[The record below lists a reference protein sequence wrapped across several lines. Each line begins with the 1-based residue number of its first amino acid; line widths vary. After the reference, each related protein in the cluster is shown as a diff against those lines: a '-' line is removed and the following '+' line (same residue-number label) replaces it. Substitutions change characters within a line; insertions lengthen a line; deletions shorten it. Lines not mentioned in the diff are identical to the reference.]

1 MNIVR
6 ENLEDLTTL
15 LKVTVGEA
23 DYNEAVDK
31 ALRTYKRKANIPGFR
46 PGMVPMGII
55 NKMYRKGV
63 VAEESYRAASKACID
78 YIEKEKLTLVG
89 DMIPSEKQ
97 QPLDF
102 DNNTEYEFVFEVGIA
117 PEIAIKLSKKDK
129 ITKYDIQVEDK
140 MRDGYRSN
148 FMNRY
153 GKLVDVD
160 SIEKEDALEVTL
172 EQGDHKVEEAYVG
185 LVGMNDEER
194 AAFLGKKVGDTM
206 DVDVTKLYKTPS
218 QRAAALGVKE
228 NELEGMDSN
237 YKLTV
242 TRIRRFEAPE
252 MNEEFFK
259 MAFPDGD
266 ITTPEAF
273 DAYINEQITRDLSRE
288 TEFLLHIDVRKFL
301 LKKADLVMPE
311 AFLKNWLYTINEG
324 KFSMEEIEKDFAQFV
339 DMMRWN
345 LIQKHYINELKLEVT
360 ADEATEE
367 AKKSAAAQ
375 FAYYGIPKVDDET
388 LSNYANNI
396 LSNKEENRKIYEKLF
411 ENKVVN
417 AVLDQI
423 TVNEQSV
430 SAEDFGKLAQE
441 AQQ

>member
-63 VAEESYRAASKACID
+63 VAEESYRAASKTCID

-129 ITKYDIQVEDK
+129 ITKYNIQIEDK

-172 EQGDHKVEEAYVG
+172 EQGDHKIEEAYVG

-194 AAFLGKKVGDTM
+194 APFLGKKVGDSM
-206 DVDVTKLYKTPS
+206 DVDVTKLYKTPA

-228 NELEGMDSN
+228 NELEGMDPN

-301 LKKADLVMPE
+301 LKKANLVMPE

-339 DMMRWN
+339 DMMRWS

-360 ADEATEE
+360 PEEATEE
-367 AKKSAAAQ
+367 AKRSAAAQ

-411 ENKVVN
+411 ENKVIN

-423 TVNEQSV
+423 TVNEQTV

>member
-129 ITKYDIQVEDK
+129 ITKYNIQIEDK

-194 AAFLGKKVGDTM
+194 APFLGKKVGDSM
-206 DVDVTKLYKTPS
+206 DVDVTKLYKTPA

-228 NELEGMDSN
+228 NELEGMDPN

-273 DAYINEQITRDLSRE
+273 DAYIKEQITRDLSRE

-301 LKKADLVMPE
+301 LKKANLVMPE

-339 DMMRWN
+339 DMMRWS

-360 ADEATEE
+360 PEEATEE
-367 AKKSAAAQ
+367 AKRSAAAQ

-423 TVNEQSV
+423 TVNEQTV

>member
-129 ITKYDIQVEDK
+129 ITKYNIQIEDK

-194 AAFLGKKVGDTM
+194 APFLGKKVGDSM
-206 DVDVTKLYKTPS
+206 DVDVTKLYKTPA

-228 NELEGMDSN
+228 NELEGMDPN

-252 MNEEFFK
+252 MNEKFFK

-273 DAYINEQITRDLSRE
+273 EAYINEQITRDLSRE

-301 LKKADLVMPE
+301 LKKANLVMPE

-339 DMMRWN
+339 DMMRWS

-360 ADEATEE
+360 PEEATEE
-367 AKKSAAAQ
+367 AKRSAAAQ

-423 TVNEQSV
+423 TVNEQTV

>member
-194 AAFLGKKVGDTM
+194 VAFLGKKVGDTM

-228 NELEGMDSN
+228 NELEGMDPN

-360 ADEATEE
+360 VDEATEE

>member
-129 ITKYDIQVEDK
+129 ITKYNIQIEDK

-194 AAFLGKKVGDTM
+194 APFLGKKVGDSM
-206 DVDVTKLYKTPS
+206 DVDVTKLYKTPA

-228 NELEGMDSN
+228 NELEGMDPN

-273 DAYINEQITRDLSRE
+273 EAYINEQITRDLSRE

-301 LKKADLVMPE
+301 LKKANLVMPE

-339 DMMRWN
+339 DMMRWS

-360 ADEATEE
+360 PEEATEE
-367 AKKSAAAQ
+367 AKRSAAAQ

-417 AVLDQI
+417 VVLDQI
-423 TVNEQSV
+423 TVNEQTV

>member
-63 VAEESYRAASKACID
+63 VAEESYRAASKACVD
-78 YIEKEKLTLVG
+78 YIENEKLTLVG

-148 FMNRY
+148 LVNRY

-172 EQGDHKVEEAYVG
+172 EKGDHKVEEAYVG

-194 AAFLGKKVGDTM
+194 APFLGKKVGDSM
-206 DVDVTKLYKTPS
+206 DVDVTKLYKTPA

-228 NELEGMDSN
+228 NELEGMNPN

-266 ITTPEAF
+266 ITTPEALE
-273 DAYINEQITRDLSRE
+273 AYINEQISRDLSRE

-301 LKKADLVMPE
+301 LKKANLVMPE

-345 LIQKHYINELKLEVT
+345 LIQKHYIGELKLEVT
-360 ADEATEE
+360 PEEATEE

-388 LSNYANNI
+388 LSNYAKNI
-396 LSNKEENRKIYEKLF
+396 LANKEENRKIYEKLF
-411 ENKVVN
+411 ESKVVD
-417 AVLDQI
+417 AVLEQV

-441 AQQ
+441 AQK

>member
-172 EQGDHKVEEAYVG
+172 EQGEHKVEEAYVG

-228 NELEGMDSN
+228 NELEGMDPN

>member
-228 NELEGMDSN
+228 NELEGMDPN

>member
-129 ITKYDIQVEDK
+129 ITKYNIQIEDK

-172 EQGDHKVEEAYVG
+172 EQGDQKVEEAYVG

-194 AAFLGKKVGDTM
+194 APFLGKKVGDSM
-206 DVDVTKLYKTPS
+206 DVDVTKLYKTPA

-228 NELEGMDSN
+228 NELEGMDPN

-273 DAYINEQITRDLSRE
+273 EAYINAQITRDLSRE

-301 LKKADLVMPE
+301 LKKANLVMPE

-339 DMMRWN
+339 DMMRWS

-360 ADEATEE
+360 PEEATEE
-367 AKKSAAAQ
+367 AKRSAAAQ

-423 TVNEQSV
+423 TVNEQTV

>member
-129 ITKYDIQVEDK
+129 ITKYNIQIEDK

-160 SIEKEDALEVTL
+160 SIEKQETQSAAIRSMEDRTGDPIIGVMLRYAIAPGYDAYTFYLQYLGDGETACNGDNEEYNYILYVPKVILDTYSEASGEYNHGQGTAFWVYMDIYMDMSRLE
-172 EQGDHKVEEAYVG
+172 
-185 LVGMNDEER
+185 
-194 AAFLGKKVGDTM
+194 
-206 DVDVTKLYKTPS
+206 
-218 QRAAALGVKE
+218 VKE
-228 NELEGMDSN
+228 NL
-237 YKLTV
+237 
-242 TRIRRFEAPE
+242 
-252 MNEEFFK
+252 
-259 MAFPDGD
+259 
-266 ITTPEAF
+266 
-273 DAYINEQITRDLSRE
+273 YI
-288 TEFLLHIDVRKFL
+288 
-301 LKKADLVMPE
+301 
-311 AFLKNWLYTINEG
+311 
-324 KFSMEEIEKDFAQFV
+324 
-339 DMMRWN
+339 
-345 LIQKHYINELKLEVT
+345 
-360 ADEATEE
+360 
-367 AKKSAAAQ
+367 
-375 FAYYGIPKVDDET
+375 
-388 LSNYANNI
+388 
-396 LSNKEENRKIYEKLF
+396 
-411 ENKVVN
+411 
-417 AVLDQI
+417 
-423 TVNEQSV
+423 
-430 SAEDFGKLAQE
+430 
-441 AQQ
+441 

>member
-129 ITKYDIQVEDK
+129 ITKYNIQIEDK

-194 AAFLGKKVGDTM
+194 APFLGKKVGDSM
-206 DVDVTKLYKTPS
+206 DVDVTKLYKTPA

-228 NELEGMDSN
+228 NELEGMDPN

-273 DAYINEQITRDLSRE
+273 EAYINEQISRDLSRE

-301 LKKADLVMPE
+301 LKKANLVMPE

-339 DMMRWN
+339 DMMRWS

-360 ADEATEE
+360 PEEATEE
-367 AKKSAAAQ
+367 AKRSAAAQ

-388 LSNYANNI
+388 LSNYDNNI

-423 TVNEQSV
+423 TVNEQTV

>member
-129 ITKYDIQVEDK
+129 ITKYNIQIEDK

-194 AAFLGKKVGDTM
+194 APFLGKKVGDSM
-206 DVDVTKLYKTPS
+206 DVDVTKLYKTPA

-228 NELEGMDSN
+228 NELEGMDPN

-273 DAYINEQITRDLSRE
+273 EAYINEQTTRDLSRE

-301 LKKADLVMPE
+301 LKKANLVMPE
-311 AFLKNWLYTINEG
+311 AFLKSWLYTINEG

-339 DMMRWN
+339 DMMRWS

-360 ADEATEE
+360 PEEATEE
-367 AKKSAAAQ
+367 AKRSAAAQ

-423 TVNEQSV
+423 TVNEQTV